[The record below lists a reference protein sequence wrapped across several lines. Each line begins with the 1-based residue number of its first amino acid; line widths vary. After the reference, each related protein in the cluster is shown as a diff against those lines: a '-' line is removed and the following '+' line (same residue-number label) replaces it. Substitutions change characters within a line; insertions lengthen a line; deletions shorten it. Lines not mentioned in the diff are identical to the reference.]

1 MKEKKK
7 IRRESTLFLVLL
19 IGILIVVNL
28 LSWRFSLRG
37 DLTQNGIYSL
47 SDVSISLVRNLD
59 DQLVVKGYFT
69 KNLPGRFATLERR
82 VGDLLEEYKEQSRG
96 KMQLEFIDPA
106 GDPKEEEVAKSLGI
120 QKMPNPDIEKDQ
132 ATVKEG
138 YRGISFSYGDGITEV
153 IRAVDSPVGLEYKIT
168 SVLKKM
174 LGKKAEIGFLVGH
187 GEPSIEPETRPNQP
201 IAGDGK
207 SEGAFRTVRN
217 NLDIYNY
224 TKLDLKRGVSQ
235 VPEGIRGLVI
245 AGPRETF
252 EDKELYAIDQFLLR
266 GGSVVFFV
274 DGVNIQASRPQH
286 PSMPIAYHTSLN
298 EPNIRDFL
306 KHHGIALGQS
316 LVMDLQAANYP
327 AKCPPFPIP
336 LPRPYPAWPIITAF
350 EENSPITFNLG
361 SVTLPYATDVR
372 VTKEAEEDE
381 NLEAYD
387 LAFSSG
393 NAWTAGAGSAEVD
406 PCKIQAPEELQSG
419 VPVAAAA
426 KGTFTSY
433 FKGKEIPQTGTA
445 GEGASTSL
453 KDQNGFV
460 EKSLSPGRLVVV
472 GSSGLP
478 TDENIAYLARMDR
491 RQAMGDFA
499 FVQNIL
505 DWMTNEEG
513 LIAVRMKTLNDPP
526 IERASEAVKTAV
538 KYGNIIGL
546 PLALVLFGLLRWRI
560 RRSKKSKLKG

>member
-274 DGVNIQASRPQH
+274 DGVNIQASRP
-286 PSMPIAYHTSLN
+286 
-298 EPNIRDFL
+298 NI
-306 KHHGIALGQS
+306 
-316 LVMDLQAANYP
+316 
-327 AKCPPFPIP
+327 
-336 LPRPYPAWPIITAF
+336 LPCRLPIIR
-350 EENSPITFNLG
+350 P
-361 SVTLPYATDVR
+361 
-372 VTKEAEEDE
+372 
-381 NLEAYD
+381 
-387 LAFSSG
+387 
-393 NAWTAGAGSAEVD
+393 
-406 PCKIQAPEELQSG
+406 
-419 VPVAAAA
+419 
-426 KGTFTSY
+426 
-433 FKGKEIPQTGTA
+433 
-445 GEGASTSL
+445 
-453 KDQNGFV
+453 
-460 EKSLSPGRLVVV
+460 
-472 GSSGLP
+472 
-478 TDENIAYLARMDR
+478 
-491 RQAMGDFA
+491 
-499 FVQNIL
+499 
-505 DWMTNEEG
+505 
-513 LIAVRMKTLNDPP
+513 
-526 IERASEAVKTAV
+526 
-538 KYGNIIGL
+538 
-546 PLALVLFGLLRWRI
+546 
-560 RRSKKSKLKG
+560 